1 MLRVFRIISCMG
13 ILATMM
19 VTGCVSTTIQTDWRD
34 PGFNG
39 TFKKVL
45 VICIVKDPNVRTTL
59 ESDLAAQFTKRGIDA
74 VESNALF
81 PSVRDIDREMVIRK
95 VRAIDADG
103 VLLIRPIGH
112 SETVY
117 ESYSLSSAVFNVSDQ
132 SLSAET
138 FRVKVSLFESAQGKV
153 VWQAISDTMVGGAW
167 MDTVRKFAEV
177 MGVKLIERKLI

>member
-1 MLRVFRIISCMG
+1 MLGVFRVISCMG
-13 ILATMM
+13 ILAIMM
-19 VTGCVSTTIQTDWRD
+19 VTGCISTTIQTDWRD

-39 TFKKVL
+39 KFKKVL

-59 ESDLAAQFTKRGIDA
+59 ESDLATQFTKRGIEA

-81 PSVRDIDREMVIRK
+81 PSMIDVDRDMVIRK
-95 VRAIDADG
+95 VRSINADG
-103 VLLIRPIGH
+103 VLLIRPINH
-112 SETVY
+112 TETIY
-117 ESYSLSSAVFNVSDQ
+117 ESYSLSSAVFDFSDQ

-167 MDTVRKFAEV
+167 MDTLKKFAEV